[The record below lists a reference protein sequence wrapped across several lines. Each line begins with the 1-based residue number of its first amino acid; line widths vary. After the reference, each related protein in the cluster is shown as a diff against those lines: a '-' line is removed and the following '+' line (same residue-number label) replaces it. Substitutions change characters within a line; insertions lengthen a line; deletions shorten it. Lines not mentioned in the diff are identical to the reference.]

1 MCYVMDLEFFSA
13 MMLIKTLITVKNKT
27 NTAATAKNIIVHRFL
42 YKSSLKFDSTTS
54 TLNKNSEICLKYT
67 PSIISSSY
75 GKRSM

>member
-1 MCYVMDLEFFSA
+1 
-13 MMLIKTLITVKNKT
+13 MMLIKTLITVKKNKT

-67 PSIISSSY
+67 PSIISSLY
-75 GKRSM
+75 GKSL